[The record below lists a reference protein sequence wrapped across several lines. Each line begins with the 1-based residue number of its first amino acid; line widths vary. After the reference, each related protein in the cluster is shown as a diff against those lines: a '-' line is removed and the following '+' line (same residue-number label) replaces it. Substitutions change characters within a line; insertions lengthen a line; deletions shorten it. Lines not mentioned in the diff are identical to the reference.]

1 VNIVLVVGS
10 RLCSASLTL
19 SCGIV
24 LSKIYANS
32 MMIIV
37 NSRPPPEGSSRGEIA
52 TLQINTLRFGSLS
65 VGPTAT
71 TTTTKSDEEQQEQ
84 QLKTNV
90 TGEAPGGRA

>member
-1 VNIVLVVGS
+1 
-10 RLCSASLTL
+10 
-19 SCGIV
+19 
-24 LSKIYANS
+24 